1 MKTYQEYY
9 EEWQLSTESRDLAF
23 DEWLMVQLAR
33 KEKQMIDKA
42 CEVYENELREIVRV
56 VNGLRKGVGD
66 CISIE
71 GCIKDFRKAME
82 GQTLL
87 S

>member
-33 KEKQMIDKA
+33 KEKQMINKA
-42 CEVYENELREIVRV
+42 CKEFRNFLEKRV
-56 VNGLRKGVGD
+56 DNPHYQLNRSDFDNWVN
-66 CISIE
+66 
-71 GCIKDFRKAME
+71 DFRSIME
-82 GQTLL
+82 E
-87 S
+87 